1 MGERN
6 TKGGVWGQRQRA
18 AGSSAPACSA
28 DVMSG
33 RAAELM
39 NLARFADDNGLGACG
54 RALRNI
60 AGAFA
65 DKEAAVRKQ
74 NATHQP
80 ERDAIG

>member
-1 MGERN
+1 
-6 TKGGVWGQRQRA
+6 
-18 AGSSAPACSA
+18 
-28 DVMSG
+28 MSG